1 MILRKNSYVLYLQN
15 SISFIHDNAHTP
27 YIFIAEKIHRSFID
41 VFFYHRLA
49 LVSDEKKRKEFS
61 PVSIEFLDS
70 HTDRNAIMKSES
82 IPQEP
87 ALCLSLS

>member
-1 MILRKNSYVLYLQN
+1 MHHVTEKHSAFDNRRILIDSEESRNHMVAYKT
-15 SISFIHDNAHTP
+15 AHLIEWYGKGT
-27 YIFIAEKIHRSFID
+27 
-41 VFFYHRLA
+41 
-49 LVSDEKKRKEFS
+49 VSC
-61 PVSIEFLDS
+61 EFLDS